1 MNILTNTLNIVEI
14 EVAERSERAVAVLC
28 MC

>member
-14 EVAERSERAVAVLC
+14 EVAERAERTVAVAC